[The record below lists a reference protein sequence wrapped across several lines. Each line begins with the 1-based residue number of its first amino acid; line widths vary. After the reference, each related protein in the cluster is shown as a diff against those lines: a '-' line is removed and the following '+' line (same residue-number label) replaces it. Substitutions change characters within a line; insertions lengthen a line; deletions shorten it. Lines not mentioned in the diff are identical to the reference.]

1 MYYKQQRCYNV
12 DDALELVDKTMVKNF
27 SRIQGS
33 AARPVTMRRAP
44 VGGTNDG
51 RRPARYTYWRVG
63 YGDAAG
69 LALPFYIERA
79 GEYHCR
85 PLYLT
90 GSIDHPEATQL
101 YYHLEGEA
109 TFDRPG
115 RTTPVTPGNVLVI
128 PPGQVG
134 YYRAEGGMKYHWLS
148 LGGFWPPEWGQA
160 TTRLLPL
167 RYDADLAGRFIEI
180 RELLLLQKPGYALRA
195 VGAFYHLMGRIEEL
209 SPWLAV
215 SSSQSPYPEP
225 VRNAITYLREH
236 LTEPYD
242 AEATAAAANLSQSYL
257 RALFE
262 RWVGES
268 PRRFHTRS
276 RVEQAARLL
285 REQGFTVSAA
295 ALHVGFSDAR
305 HFSRVFK
312 GITGMPPR
320 EWGRAG

>member
-1 MYYKQQRCYNV
+1 
-12 DDALELVDKTMVKNF
+12 MVKNF
-27 SRIQGS
+27 SSGQRATAG
-33 AARPVTMRRAP
+33 RPLTMRRAP

-69 LALPFYIERA
+69 LALPFHIERA

-85 PLYLT
+85 PSYLT

-109 TFDRPG
+109 TFEQPG
-115 RTTPVTPGNVLVI
+115 RATSVLPGNVLVI
-128 PPGQVG
+128 PPGQIG

-148 LGGFWPPEWGQA
+148 LGRYWPPEWERA
-160 TTRLLPL
+160 ATRLLPL
-167 RYDADLAGRFIEI
+167 RFDADLEGRFVEI
-180 RELLLLQKPGYALRA
+180 RELLILQKPGYALRA
-195 VGAFYHLMGRIEEL
+195 VGAFYDLMARIEEL
-209 SPWLAV
+209 SPWPAAA
-215 SSSQSPYPEP
+215 STRSPYPEA
-225 VRNAITYLREH
+225 VRNAVTYLREH
-236 LTEPYD
+236 LSEPYD
-242 AEATAAAANLSQSYL
+242 AGATAAAANLSQSHL

-285 REQGFTVSAA
+285 REQGFSVSAA
-295 ALHVGFSDAR
+295 ALHVGFSDVR

-312 GITGMPPR
+312 GVTGARPS